1 MLQAGGQLVQ
11 YGYRITTEV
20 LPPLPKEI
28 RPGSSITSKRD
39 VDVKYRPV
47 SAALPLYLQGVLL
60 PKPDLNHGPSIAAG
74 FQKRVVNP
82 VPQEFSTAIL
92 AEFMEFVDEWLEKNL
107 EPLAH
112 DTDIS
117 VTKWLE
123 EANYPA
129 WRKEEL
135 AALDPDEVA
144 NWPEHIKAKSFIKD
158 EFYAE
163 FKYPR
168 TINPRDDYFKV
179 FSGPIVH
186 CIEKEVF
193 KLPYFIKKVP
203 MDKRGAYIMEK
214 VYSADA
220 RYMLTDYTSFESSF
234 LAEVM
239 KSCEMRLFRWMSHR
253 LPCGSYWYAAI
264 ERAATGLQTLVAKT
278 VTTKTLAGRLS
289 GDMWTS
295 LCNGFT
301 NLMNTL
307 FAAKKLNLG
316 ELFGVFE
323 GDDGLCRFSSG
334 KFPTS
339 EFFREMG
346 FIVKME
352 IVDEIG
358 KASFCG
364 MVFEPLSCQQL
375 TDPRP
380 VLASFGWTSARYIGS
395 KRTKLLGLL
404 RSKALSLAFERPGC
418 PILSV
423 LAHRVIYLT
432 RGIDCRWVAKS
443 RNTTHWLRER
453 IEYVTTHVAPCQVPT
468 MATRELFAELYGI
481 PVEEQL
487 SLEHSLSHMEIG
499 PVELVLD
506 FPGLWRDVWERYVVE
521 KPPQI
526 GDPWHKAAQVER
538 PAPPVLRMVG
548 SRIRKGALNP
558 YRTD

>member
-1 MLQAGGQLVQ
+1 MVQ
-11 YGYRITTEV
+11 YGYRTTTEV
-20 LPPLPKEI
+20 LPPLPEKI
-28 RPGSSITSKRD
+28 RPGSSITSRKD
-39 VDVKYRPV
+39 VDIKYRPV
-47 SAALPLYLQGVLL
+47 SAALPLFVRGVLL
-60 PKPDLNHGPSIAAG
+60 PKPDLNHGPSIVAG

-82 VPQEFSTAIL
+82 VPKEFSTARL
-92 AEFMEFVDEWLEKNL
+92 AKFMAFVDRWLQNNL
-107 EPLAH
+107 EPLPA

-117 VTKWLE
+117 VEGWLE
-123 EANYPA
+123 DANYPA

-144 NWPEHIKAKSFIKD
+144 NWPAHIKAKSFIKD

-186 CIEKEVF
+186 RIEQQVF

-203 MDKRGAYIMEK
+203 MEKRGAYIMDK
-214 VYSADA
+214 VFAPDA

-234 LAEVM
+234 LPEVM
-239 KSCEMRLFRWMSHR
+239 RACEMRLFKWMTHR
-253 LPCGSYWYAAI
+253 LPCGSYWYASI
-264 ERAATGLQTLVAKT
+264 ERAATGVQTLVAKT
-278 VTTKTLAGRLS
+278 VTTTTEGGRLS

-301 NLMNTL
+301 NLMNAL
-307 FAAKKLNLG
+307 FAGEELQLG

-323 GDDGLCRFSSG
+323 GDDGLCRYSSG
-334 KFPTS
+334 QFPNS
-339 EFFREMG
+339 EFFKELG
-346 FIVKME
+346 FTVKMD

-364 MVFEPLSCQQL
+364 MVFEPHSCQQM

-380 VLASFGWTSARYIGS
+380 VLASFGWTSARYLGS
-395 KRTKLLGLL
+395 KRSKLLGLL

-418 PILSV
+418 PVLSA

-453 IEYVTTHVAPCQVPT
+453 IEYVTTHVAPCETPT
-468 MATRELFAELYGI
+468 MATRELFAELYDI
-481 PVEEQL
+481 PVEQQL
-487 SLEHSLSHMEIG
+487 SLEASISMMEIG
-499 PVELVLD
+499 PVDVPLE
-506 FPGLWRDVWERYVVE
+506 FPRLWHDVWERYVVE
-521 KPPQI
+521 KPPQVN
-526 GDPWHKAAQVER
+526 DPWHVAAQCER
-538 PAPPVLRMVG
+538 KAPEVIRLRGSEVL
-548 SRIRKGALNP
+548 KGALNP
-558 YRTD
+558 YRED